1 MQTTGFETWLRTEK
15 KMSENTISSRI
26 SNCRRVE
33 KHEGDLD
40 VEFDTDC
47 LSGLLSRLTYSSK
60 DAQAGKPPKHRIR
73 IDGNA
78 CEGTMTLKNAVSRYR
93 EFRLLSSTTTDPSS
107 GLIAK
112 KIDDLTE
119 LVQELSARYA
129 QRLDRIEGVLETLNQ
144 GHAKTKEQHIEILR
158 ILREITGTNRDAAS
172 G

>member
-1 MQTTGFETWLRTEK
+1 
-15 KMSENTISSRI
+15 
-26 SNCRRVE
+26 
-33 KHEGDLD
+33 
-40 VEFDTDC
+40 
-47 LSGLLSRLTYSSK
+47 
-60 DAQAGKPPKHRIR
+60 
-73 IDGNA
+73 
-78 CEGTMTLKNAVSRYR
+78 MTLKNAVSLYR